1 MVFSSLTFL
10 QCFLPLC
17 LLAYLAVPKRWRN
30 GVLFAFS
37 LAFYAWGEPVYV
49 VVMLFSTALDYTCGQ
64 MAERHRGQRG
74 AKIALLVSVCVNL
87 GLLGVFKYSDF
98 LVATVNSLLG
108 TAIPQPDLPL
118 PIGISFYTFQTM
130 SYTIDVYRGESK
142 AQKNI
147 INFGAYVTLFP
158 QLIAGP
164 IVRYQTVADE
174 LESRET
180 TADLFASGV
189 KRFVCGVGKKV
200 LLANNIGLLWE
211 AASAQSAPTVL
222 TAWLGV
228 IAYSFQIYFDFSG
241 YSDMAIGLGRMLGF
255 RFLENFNYPFLAD
268 SITDF
273 WRRWHISMGTWFRDY
288 VYIPLGGNKG
298 GLWRQLRNIAVVWLL
313 TGFWHGASWNF
324 VLWGVYFGVLLV
336 LEKLF
341 LLRRLKKLPAA
352 ARHVYALVLVTLSWT
367 LFAFTDFSKGAA
379 WLGAMFSGTFCDRDS
394 LYLLLSYGP
403 LLVLCAL
410 AATPLGKRLYDRLQ
424 TRLKPRLMTAADC
437 GGALCLLAMSAAYL
451 VSGSYNPFLY
461 FRF

>member
-17 LLAYLAVPKRWRN
+17 LLAYFLVPQKWRN
-30 GVLFAFS
+30 GTLFLFS
-37 LAFYAWGEPVYV
+37 LLFYAWGEPVYV
-49 VVMLFSTALDYTCGQ
+49 VLMLFSTALDYTCGQ

-87 GLLGVFKYSDF
+87 GLLGVFKYCDF
-98 LVATVNSLLG
+98 LIGTVNSLFG
-108 TAIPQPDLPL
+108 TARPQPNLPL

-130 SYTIDVYRGESK
+130 SYTIDVYRGEAK

-174 LESRET
+174 LEHRDCA
-180 TADLFASGV
+180 ADLFADGV
-189 KRFVCGVGKKV
+189 KRFACGIGKKV

-211 AASAQSAPTVL
+211 AASAQAAPTVL

-228 IAYSFQIYFDFSG
+228 IAYGFQIYFDFSG

-273 WRRWHISMGTWFRDY
+273 WRRWHISMGTWF
-288 VYIPLGGNKG
+288 PLV
-298 GLWRQLRNIAVVWLL
+298 I
-313 TGFWHGASWNF
+313 
-324 VLWGVYFGVLLV
+324 
-336 LEKLF
+336 KL
-341 LLRRLKKLPAA
+341 
-352 ARHVYALVLVTLSWT
+352 
-367 LFAFTDFSKGAA
+367 
-379 WLGAMFSGTFCDRDS
+379 
-394 LYLLLSYGP
+394 
-403 LLVLCAL
+403 
-410 AATPLGKRLYDRLQ
+410 
-424 TRLKPRLMTAADC
+424 
-437 GGALCLLAMSAAYL
+437 
-451 VSGSYNPFLY
+451 
-461 FRF
+461 